1 MNITIIGTG
10 PRGLSIALYALY
22 KNYRVTLI
30 DPNPLHTWTSDYLI
44 SDLEMR
50 SPLSFDLVTHIEELQ
65 EFSLANYLKLNYE
78 FTSNQTIIESNK
90 TKVTRKQFC
99 SYLQWIY
106 SYLQDKITIVKQTVV
121 DVQNNKVYLDNNTT
135 IESAAIVFC
144 TGYQGKPNI
153 PNWLANT
160 NLLDKQI
167 KLPTVLQ
174 DKNNY
179 LNKKWL
185 VVGSGQGAAETVE
198 YLCTL
203 FSNVTWAV
211 NKKAKVSQYP
221 APIYSQWGSKSA
233 LGDYYKKL
241 TNYKDK
247 LDYLKKVKQWQPSI
261 TPYISDKLKQV
272 SYQTLEVNSYND
284 ISNLYVDY
292 VVLAAGITP
301 SVSSLPTSTVI
312 PTNPY
317 LPNFPNITAN
327 FKINLPNCN
336 WYVSGILATAYDGPR
351 QHSLISAGLTAKE
364 IIEDINASNI

>member
-1 MNITIIGTG
+1 MNITIIGAG
-10 PRGLSIALYALY
+10 PRGLSVALYALH
-22 KNYRVTLI
+22 KNYKVTLI
-30 DPNPLHTWTSDYLI
+30 DPKPLHTWTSDYLI

-50 SPLSFDLVTHIEELQ
+50 SPLSFDLVTEVKELQ
-65 EFSLANYLKLNYE
+65 KFSLANYLKLDYTFN
-78 FTSNQTIIESNK
+78 SNQTTIEANK
-90 TKVTRKQFC
+90 TKVTREQFC

-121 DVQNNKVYLDNNTT
+121 DVQENKVYLNNSTV
-135 IESAAIVFC
+135 IDSNAVVFC

-160 NLLDKQI
+160 SMLNKQI
-167 KLPTVLQ
+167 KLFTVLQ
-174 DKNNY
+174 NKNNY

-198 YLCTL
+198 YLGNL
-203 FSNVTWAV
+203 PSSVTWVTTKQA
-211 NKKAKVSQYP
+211 KASQYP
-221 APIYSQWGSKSA
+221 APTYSNWGSKSA

-261 TPYISDKLKQV
+261 TPYIADKLKQV
-272 SYQTLEVNSYND
+272 NYQSLQVNSYND
-284 ISNLYVDY
+284 ISNLNVDY

-301 SVSSLPTSTVI
+301 SINSLPTTTVI
-312 PTNPY
+312 PTNFY
-317 LPNFPNITAN
+317 LPNFPDIANN

-364 IIEDINASNI
+364 IIEDINASSI